1 MAPACKASV
10 TFGLM
15 SAVILLVYLKTLPP
29 TIVGGDSGDI
39 VVSAWKLSV
48 PHPPGYPTITMIGH
62 VFMHYLLPFG
72 EPAWRMGVLNAIFAA
87 SSSLLLGLTA
97 FELWDDTLSAATATI
112 LYSFSPLVWQY
123 ATTPEVFALNN
134 LFVALLV
141 AIYVKV
147 LTAADKHAAL
157 RWTRLGVL
165 CGGIALGNQHT
176 IVILLVP
183 IALDVLLTLRLGQS
197 ACELLLWTALILLG
211 LSQYLLL
218 ALLSAAHGDEIYS
231 WGDVTTAGGLLRH
244 LLRTEYG
251 TFDLIS
257 GVDRSLSSAL
267 TSLLLYLLT
276 LSRESSH
283 LAIPSLLLS
292 CWFAGSSAA
301 GRDRKRVIVS
311 RRLLLLWAAY
321 VGFFHWRSNLP
332 LHHPLYRGVLKRFHL
347 QPNYLVFV
355 LIAHLLAKVC
365 RNAMRIAGGRKE
377 EEEKE
382 NKKAKLDMQLPLS
395 VAVVVIVTS
404 LQLMSGWKNRDQSD
418 NFAIKTFA
426 MSLLHDLPNR
436 SVLLTK
442 GDLTVYPIRYLQVC
456 LFLRPDLVVMDQ
468 EVMGYDWFIRR
479 ARKRFAHVSFPPG
492 ARLRPVGPQGFCE
505 EEAKERKGKC
515 IRFGGVFN
523 LREFFDENMKRRRK
537 KRREVFI
544 VDPKDND
551 NSFHGRYELLP
562 HGYVQRVFPRDEKL
576 SSSAEEWAEEMMKKL
591 LAVDVITASD
601 RFDDLETWEALVRE
615 EASEGFHRRALAM
628 LQQAG
633 RGAESLLVRP
643 ASETLLRLAVEAFQA
658 LLLGREGAKPVMRR
672 RTWQACK
679 NGGIAAE
686 KAWRKRM
693 PGVSARLVGS
703 FFSCYEELGKEEDA
717 SYAPSMQY
725 IQKLRKELGEEES
738 AIEERRILQLCR
750 RLHGR
755 DEEEKCVARMREKRE
770 L

>member
-183 IALDVLLTLRLGQS
+183 IALDVGG
-197 ACELLLWTALILLG
+197 AEEEEATAKTTG
-211 LSQYLLL
+211 RFCSLSDSYLLL
-218 ALLSAAHGDEIYS
+218 ALLSAAHGDEI

-321 VGFFHWRSNLP
+321 ASSTGGATFLSITPCNCCNSLNLAHRRRS
-332 LHHPLYRGVLKRFHL
+332 YRGVLKRFHL

-404 LQLMSGWKNRDQSD
+404 LQVSSTLEPDVWVEKS
-418 NFAIKTFA
+418 
-426 MSLLHDLPNR
+426 R
-436 SVLLTK
+436 S
-442 GDLTVYPIRYLQVC
+442 
-456 LFLRPDLVVMDQ
+456 
-468 EVMGYDWFIRR
+468 E
-479 ARKRFAHVSFPPG
+479 
-492 ARLRPVGPQGFCE
+492 
-505 EEAKERKGKC
+505 
-515 IRFGGVFN
+515 
-523 LREFFDENMKRRRK
+523 
-537 KRREVFI
+537 
-544 VDPKDND
+544 
-551 NSFHGRYELLP
+551 
-562 HGYVQRVFPRDEKL
+562 
-576 SSSAEEWAEEMMKKL
+576 
-591 LAVDVITASD
+591 
-601 RFDDLETWEALVRE
+601 
-615 EASEGFHRRALAM
+615 
-628 LQQAG
+628 
-633 RGAESLLVRP
+633 
-643 ASETLLRLAVEAFQA
+643 
-658 LLLGREGAKPVMRR
+658 
-672 RTWQACK
+672 
-679 NGGIAAE
+679 
-686 KAWRKRM
+686 
-693 PGVSARLVGS
+693 
-703 FFSCYEELGKEEDA
+703 
-717 SYAPSMQY
+717 
-725 IQKLRKELGEEES
+725 
-738 AIEERRILQLCR
+738 
-750 RLHGR
+750 
-755 DEEEKCVARMREKRE
+755 
-770 L
+770 